1 MVKQRRINIMDIK
14 EQAIKVLVDDGM
26 NIDEAWKYINTM
38 DETYVSVND
47 QCIEI
52 VNEYYSPCKS
62 EGIYSG
68 N

>member
-1 MVKQRRINIMDIK
+1 MGQLKQTKLKNIK

-26 NIDEAWKYINTM
+26 NIDEACKYINTM

-62 EGIYSG
+62 EGIYL
-68 N
+68 